1 VSKPDSATGDLRLY
15 KRLLK
20 NVLPYKWVFALAIGG
35 MLMVSAGDALIAVM
49 LKPIIDNG
57 FIDRNQSFIQLVPL
71 LLVLVGGT
79 RAAGTFIDAYC
90 MTWVARRVIQDLRQ
104 KMFKSLIRAPVK
116 YYDHNSS
123 GMLTSRLTFD
133 VERIAMAS
141 TGVLR
146 TLIRDAFK
154 MLFLLGWML
163 YLSWQLSLLFMLI
176 LPPSYIVFKVSGR
189 YFRDINKRVQESV
202 GKITVT
208 AKESL
213 QGQSLI
219 KIFGAHD
226 YQSQLFERANNRNRQ
241 KIMKAAVVGALS
253 VPLMVF
259 FSGMGVA
266 GVIWFALQL
275 DISTGTFASYLAAMI
290 MTTKPVRSLSEINL
304 AIQSGLAGAESVFK
318 TIDLAP
324 EPDPGNDVLTNVKGD
339 VKFDAVSF
347 HYDQPGKPVLKGIS
361 FDIAAGDTVAL
372 VGASGAGKSTI
383 ASLLLRFYA
392 PSAGRILI
400 DGRPLRSVTLK
411 SLRDHIAI
419 VTQDIIL
426 FDDSIRNNIAYA
438 DSGKV
443 DDDKLMQA
451 AEAANVMEFVA
462 DMAKGLDTL
471 IGERGVR
478 LSGGQRQRIA
488 IARAL
493 YKDAPLLILDEATS
507 SLDSR
512 SEMHIQD
519 AIAKLVENRTSLI
532 IAHRLSTIHHA
543 DMILVLDKGRVVQ
556 VGNHEQ
562 LIRQPGIYAK
572 LHALQYR
579 ARAQVDAASAASTV
593 ESVAESSTSDSTV
606 ESAAESVTVESAA
619 ESVTVESTAA
629 STVDSTSAR

>member
-1 VSKPDSATGDLRLY
+1 VSNPAPTTGDLRLY
-15 KRLLK
+15 KRLLSH
-20 NVLPYKWVFALAIGG
+20 VLPYKWVFALAIGG

-49 LKPIIDNG
+49 LKPIIDTG
-57 FIDRNQSFIQLVPL
+57 FIDRDQSFIQLVPL

-104 KMFKSLIRAPVK
+104 KMFERLIRAPVA
-116 YYDHNSS
+116 YYDRHSS
-123 GMLTSRLTFD
+123 GILTSRLTFD
-133 VERIAMAS
+133 VERVAMAS

-163 YLSWQLSLLFMLI
+163 ILSWQLSLLFMLI
-176 LPPSYIVFKVSGR
+176 LPPSYFVFRVSGKR
-189 YFRDINKRVQESV
+189 FRKINKKVQLSV
-202 GKITVT
+202 GDITET

-213 QGQSLI
+213 QGQNLI
-219 KIFGAHD
+219 KIFGAHA
-226 YQSQLFERANNRNRQ
+226 YQAQLFERANNRNRQ

-253 VPLMVF
+253 VPLMVL

-275 DISTGTFASYLAAMI
+275 DITPGTFASYLAAMI

-318 TIDLAP
+318 TIDVEA
-324 EPDPGNDVLTNVKGD
+324 EPDPGKDALTDVKGD
-339 VKFDAVSF
+339 VKFESVSF
-347 HYDQPGKPVLKGIS
+347 HYDQPGKPVLRDIS
-361 FDIAAGDTVAL
+361 FDIKAGSTVAL

-400 DGRPLRSVTLK
+400 DGRALNKVTLK

-426 FDDSIRNNIAYA
+426 FDDTIRNNIAYA

-443 DDDKLMQA
+443 DNAKLERA
-451 AEAANVMEFVA
+451 AEAANVMEFAVDA
-462 DMAKGLDTL
+462 PAGLDTL

-519 AIAKLVENRTSLI
+519 AIARLVENRTSLI

-543 DMILVLDKGRVVQ
+543 DLILVLDKGDIVQ
-556 VGNHEQ
+556 SGRHEE
-562 LIRQPGIYAK
+562 LLAAPGIYAR

-579 ARAQVDAASAASTV
+579 ARGPGDAAAATVDSAA
-593 ESVAESSTSDSTV
+593 ESVAESSPVESTV
-606 ESAAESVTVESAA
+606 DSAAESVTVD
-619 ESVTVESTAA
+619 STAA
-629 STVDSTSAR
+629 STVDSTAASTAAR